1 MSSNALLAVTPE
13 PLSPPRADGR
23 KSLFIASEVRCG
35 STFLAESLAYELN
48 QNFGFHLWDLSKEHF
63 SHFDENTTPEQALAT
78 WGALYLDG
86 SGFVAA
92 KLMCKALSVLH
103 RLARRSEAVRDAFF
117 GENAHWIVQRRSDR
131 VEQAVSLALAR
142 KTQTFHYYDDP
153 RRAPDRDATLTPGE
167 VDWAFKAVNLSDVY
181 LEVFAKAPPTTRKIA
196 FEYHDFLSDQVGCL
210 NRVHRLCGFPLLHP
224 SSYVNMSKIKQTAGE
239 VKKTASEQF
248 KTWFLENH
256 V

>member
-1 MSSNALLAVTPE
+1 MSSNALLAAE
-13 PLSPPRADGR
+13 PVAPPRGDRR

-35 STFLAESLAYELN
+35 STFLAESLAYELHK
-48 QNFGFHLWDLSKEHF
+48 NFGFHFWDLAKEHF
-63 SHFDENTTPEQALAT
+63 SYFDEDTTPEQALAT
-78 WGALYLDG
+78 WRSLYLDG

-103 RLARRSEAVRDAFF
+103 RLARRSEAVREAFF
-117 GENAHWIVQRRSDR
+117 GEDANWIVQRRSDR

-142 KTQTFHYYDDP
+142 KTDTFHYYDDP
-153 RRAPDRDATLTPGE
+153 RRAPDCDATLTPGE

-181 LEVFAKAPPTTRKIA
+181 LEVFAKTPPTERKIA
-196 FEYHDFLSDQVGCL
+196 LEYHDFLADQVGAL

-224 SSYVNMSKIKQTAGE
+224 SSYSNMSKIKRTAGE
-239 VKKTASEQF
+239 VKKSASEQF